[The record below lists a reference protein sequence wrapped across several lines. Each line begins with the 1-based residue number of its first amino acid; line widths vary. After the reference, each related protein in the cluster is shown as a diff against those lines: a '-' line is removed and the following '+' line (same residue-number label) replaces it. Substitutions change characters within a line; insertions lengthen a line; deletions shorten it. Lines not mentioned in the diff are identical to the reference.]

1 MSVFLI
7 VAENTNTFTEDVVVD
22 LVGGACDSS
31 GFRLMGRSVGTI
43 WDVLFLITFGTI
55 PEVHAR
61 MLSCSVDV
69 LVGLSTELVDVVA

>member
-1 MSVFLI
+1 MSVFHI
-7 VAENTNTFTEDVVVD
+7 VAENTDTFAENVVVD
-22 LVGGACDSS
+22 LVGGARDGG
-31 GFRLMGRSVGTI
+31 GFGLMGRGVSSI

-55 PEVHAR
+55 PKIHAR